1 MNYSVIDVKDFE
13 GRHTPV
19 AQALGALVIR
29 ANQFDSQPGQLGH
42 EHDELKSDQEELFVP
57 LSGAGFPQIDG
68 ETVALEPGRYV
79 LVGPAAQRQVIAG
92 PDGLSYLV
100 VGAVV
105 EGAGT

>member
-1 MNYSVIDVKDFE
+1 M
-13 GRHTPV
+13 
-19 AQALGALVIR
+19 ALR
-29 ANQFDSQPGQLGH
+29 
-42 EHDELKSDQEELFVP
+42 
-57 LSGAGFPQIDG
+57 GAGHMVIDG

>member
-1 MNYSVIDVKDFE
+1 MKAA
-13 GRHTPV
+13 P
-19 AQALGALVIR
+19 
-29 ANQFDSQPGQLGH
+29 
-42 EHDELKSDQEELFVP
+42 
-57 LSGAGFPQIDG
+57 DG
-68 ETVALEPGRYV
+68 YTLL

>member
-1 MNYSVIDVKDFE
+1 
-13 GRHTPV
+13 V
-19 AQALGALVIR
+19 ALR
-29 ANQFDSQPGQLGH
+29 
-42 EHDELKSDQEELFVP
+42 
-57 LSGAGFPQIDG
+57 GAGHMVIDG